1 MGNVIWGSI
10 LSAFLIVL
18 ILFLIHGFYQRQL
31 RKKLDPINALQESLA
46 DLQAKLKEKE
56 RRENFRVKLLEQECT
71 FELID
76 FGDKLLERLKH
87 RQGEGKIRDI
97 SRTGLK
103 LICDYDLPV
112 RKHIFLQLHFML
124 QDEEFSFKGKI
135 VRKEELMNDIIYGI
149 EFIEADSNEQQRLF
163 QVIQKLEI
171 ERRKK
176 TK

>member
-1 MGNVIWGSI
+1 MGTVIWGSI
-10 LSAFLIVL
+10 LSAFLILL
-18 ILFLIHGFYQRQL
+18 ILINWFYQRQL
-31 RKKLDPINALQESLA
+31 REKLDLINALQESLN

-56 RRENFRVKLLEQECT
+56 RRESFRVKLLEQECT
-71 FELID
+71 FEIID
-76 FGDKLLERLKH
+76 FDDKLLEQLKH
-87 RQGEGKIRDI
+87 RQGKGEIRDI

-112 RKHIFLQLHFML
+112 RKHIFLQLYFLL

-149 EFIEADSNEQQRLF
+149 EFIEADSTEQQRLY